1 MLPYMQINFD
11 CDYFISESL
20 LVLPVLKKP
29 EYRFVSS
36 CCGIYLLAL
45 FLPESTY
52 SFYMYM
58 MAHKTTFFQYI
69 YRFK

>member
-1 MLPYMQINFD
+1 MLPYIQINFD

-20 LVLPVLKKP
+20 LVLSVLKKP

-45 FLPESTY
+45 FFTRKY
-52 SFYMYM
+52 I
-58 MAHKTTFFQYI
+58 FFLHVHDGP
-69 YRFK
+69 